1 MITKKWAKKVAL
13 NNNLCPLSLSV
24 VTKTL
29 LIAAISGWDHE
40 TFSGLQQE
48 RDCLYNN
55 NNNITSISP
64 ISTNP
69 SPASLASSL
78 TTKMES
84 IRAQLAFTQGELT
97 ERDTK
102 FRQLKVE
109 HRQAEKSW
117 SDEKST
123 LEARIALLE
132 AENQKLRSASPEA
145 AGESN
150 KRISPRRLKSSSPD
164 GSPIRMGD
172 WLAMDGQEET
182 NGVDKVTVP
191 RSQIKQAEAQFNKMT
206 EEVAKKTKLCK
217 ALEMQLAQSG
227 QAPAPGLNDEEAV
240 IRWNQLRD
248 QIRVLSLEHLNTTF
262 SSSLVSDKYK
272 DEFKLLSPHWK
283 TYTSTPSVTSYLF
296 RALIWR
302 YILRYFVVPCRACGR
317 EVSKKV
323 GETAQVLLP
332 KLSDAEYQDWCIRTA
347 TLVHKVYPIDKSL
360 VDELA
365 GKIAEAVIPL
375 VAEADS
381 VAIRASLQS
390 IVTAAAELSAVFDRS
405 RVVVLMH
412 DQPGSTR
419 THGFPF
425 ADKLM
430 DLRAKLG
437 SQEVVDLMITPTLLK
452 KDADYSVLVKA
463 EVTC

>member
-1 MITKKWAKKVAL
+1 
-13 NNNLCPLSLSV
+13 
-24 VTKTL
+24 
-29 LIAAISGWDHE
+29 
-40 TFSGLQQE
+40 
-48 RDCLYNN
+48 
-55 NNNITSISP
+55 
-64 ISTNP
+64 
-69 SPASLASSL
+69 
-78 TTKMES
+78 MES

-123 LEARIALLE
+123 LEAKIAQLE
-132 AENQKLRSASPEA
+132 AENRKLRWASSEA
-145 AGESN
+145 TGESET
-150 KRISPRRLKSSSPD
+150 KMSLKRLKSLSPD

-172 WLAMDGQEET
+172 WLAMDGQEDT

-206 EEVAKKTKLCK
+206 EEVAKKTKLCE

-227 QAPAPGLNDEEAV
+227 TAATPGLTDKEAV
-240 IRWNQLRD
+240 MRWDQLRD
-248 QIRVLSLEHLNTTF
+248 QIRVLSLEHLNTPF
-262 SSSLVSDKYK
+262 SASLVPDKYK

-302 YILRYFVVPCRACGR
+302 YILRYFVVLCRACGR

-323 GETAQVLLP
+323 GEAAQVLAP

-347 TLVHKVYPIDKSL
+347 TLVHKAYPIDKSL

-365 GKIAEAVIPL
+365 GKIAEAILPL
-375 VAEADS
+375 VAETDS
-381 VAIRASLQS
+381 VAIRTSLQT
-390 IVTAAAELSAVFDRS
+390 IVMTAAELSAAYDRS
-405 RVVVLMH
+405 RIVVLMH

-419 THGFPF
+419 TTGFPF
-425 ADKLM
+425 AEKLM

-437 SQEVVDLMITPTLLK
+437 SQDVVDLMITPTLLK
-452 KDADYSVLVKA
+452 KEADYSVLVKA